1 MTEKARKIFD
11 ILGVKP
17 MEEFRTIKDGM
28 LFRFTDNLELQ
39 CKFSERHWDIVE
51 NVDTYR
57 QIINGKSNIYKIPK
71 PTEEDKI
78 VIAYAK
84 LCGYKYI
91 AKDASGAV
99 HAFRTKPTRR
109 AECPEW
115 DNDGSYSTLYHDVS
129 FLSWEDEEPYYI
141 GECEQ

>member
-11 ILGVKP
+11 ILGVEP

-57 QIINGKSNIYKIPK
+57 KILSGDMIIIKN
-71 PTEEDKI
+71 T
-78 VIAYAK
+78 K
-84 LCGYKYI
+84 L
-91 AKDASGAV
+91 
-99 HAFRTKPTRR
+99 T
-109 AECPEW
+109 
-115 DNDGSYSTLYHDVS
+115 
-129 FLSWEDEEPYYI
+129 DEKPYYI
-141 GECEQ
+141 GE

>member
-1 MTEKARKIFD
+1 MTEKARKIFYL
-11 ILGVKP
+11 LGVEP

-28 LFRFTDNLELQ
+28 LFRFTDDLELQ

-84 LCGYKYI
+84 LCGY
-91 AKDASGAV
+91 G
-99 HAFRTKPTRR
+99 R
-109 AECPEW
+109 
-115 DNDGSYSTLYHDVS
+115 
-129 FLSWEDEEPYYI
+129 
-141 GECEQ
+141 